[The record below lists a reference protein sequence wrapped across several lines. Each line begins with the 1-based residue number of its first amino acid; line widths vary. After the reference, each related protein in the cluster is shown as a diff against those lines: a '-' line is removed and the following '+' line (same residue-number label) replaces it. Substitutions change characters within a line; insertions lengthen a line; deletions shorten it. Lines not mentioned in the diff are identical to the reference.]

1 MPTINDLIKNARS
14 VVLLNALP
22 LNAFSNPVRLDVIPI
37 DNNDALNVV
46 NILKN
51 SGASVKCYIGHA
63 PTVSLLTALGLN
75 VNCTRAMWTYDGSTD
90 LILAAVLKARPAAP
104 GAGDVNVTLSDLLFY
119 LIIPTPLS

>member
-22 LNAFSNPVRLDVIPI
+22 LNAFNRPVRLDVIPI

-51 SGASVKCYIGHA
+51 SSASVKCFIGHA
-63 PTVSLLTALGLN
+63 PTASLLTSLGLN
-75 VNCTRAMWTYDGSTD
+75 VSCTRGMWSFNNDTD
-90 LILAAVLKARPAAP
+90 LIIAIVLKSRPATS
-104 GAGDVNVTLSDLLFY
+104 GADVTVTLNDLLFY
-119 LIIPTPLS
+119 IIVPSPISP